1 MKKLETYY
9 NLPVKIKFCKECVI
23 SNQRPSSIP
32 EFKHTRNRDGANY
45 IQFVDGKCEGCLQ
58 AKVKV
63 NIDWEERERELIE
76 LCDKHRKNN
85 GQYDC
90 VVPGSGGKDSA
101 ITAHLLKYK
110 YNMNPLT
117 VTWPPIIYT
126 DYGFQNFNNWIDVG
140 GFDNISYKRNG
151 RVMKLLTK
159 LSIENLLHPFQT
171 FIIGQKN
178 ISPKIALKFNI
189 PLIFYGENQ
198 AEYGN
203 PIADNTSS
211 LMSKSFY
218 TFENID
224 DLYLGGLSIKELKE
238 KYNLQNKDLLPYLPP
253 APEEYKSGPEIE
265 FHYLGYYE
273 KWIPQEAYYYA
284 VDNTGFK
291 ARPFRSQGTYSKYSS
306 IDDKIDD
313 LHYYTTFIKYG
324 IGRATY
330 DASQEIRNKHLM
342 REEGKALVRRFDG
355 EFPDRYFD
363 EIMDYI
369 DMKPERFHELCD
381 EFRSPHLWNDVNGEW
396 KLRHNV
402 NKTGTDD

>member
-9 NLPVKIKFCKECVI
+9 NLPEKIKFCKKCVI

-45 IQFVDGKCEGCLQ
+45 IQFVDGKCEGCMQ
-58 AKVKV
+58 AKIKV

-85 GQYDC
+85 DQYDC

-178 ISPKIALKFNI
+178 ISPKIALNFNI

-203 PIADNTSS
+203 PIADNTTS

-238 KYNLQNKDLLPYLPP
+238 KYNFQNKDLLPYLPP
-253 APEEYKSGPEIE
+253 TPEEYKSGPEIE

-313 LHYYTTFIKYG
+313 LHYYTTFIKFG
-324 IGRATY
+324 IGRAT
-330 DASQEIRNKHLM
+330 
-342 REEGKALVRRFDG
+342 
-355 EFPDRYFD
+355 
-363 EIMDYI
+363 
-369 DMKPERFHELCD
+369 
-381 EFRSPHLWNDVNGEW
+381 
-396 KLRHNV
+396 
-402 NKTGTDD
+402 